1 MKNYVQRIVDVRP
14 TLVLVEKTVSRIA
27 QDMLLE
33 HGITLVINVK
43 SVSFLIFLL
52 FKKKKIT
59 SFKFICLY
67 GRYAGSLVIYFFSSL
82 IIYLFLC
89 CAIYIK
95 SRTGGMVAVS
105 LFKIGESQ
113 AGRKCD

>member
-43 SVSFLIFLL
+43 SVSVLIFLFL
-52 FKKKKIT
+52 YHLKIIT
-59 SFKFICLY
+59 ACKFICMC
-67 GRYAGSLVIYFFSSL
+67 GRYAGIFN
-82 IIYLFLC
+82 YLFLC
-89 CAIYIK
+89 CAIYIE
-95 SRTGGMVAVS
+95 SRTGMAVIS
-105 LFKIGESQ
+105 LFIRLEELSLEESTIHI
-113 AGRKCD
+113 ALIRVI

>member
-52 FKKKKIT
+52 FKKKK
-59 SFKFICLY
+59 SHLLSLYVCMVGMQGHWLFI
-67 GRYAGSLVIYFFSSL
+67 FFL
-82 IIYLFLC
+82 H
-89 CAIYIK
+89 
-95 SRTGGMVAVS
+95 
-105 LFKIGESQ
+105 
-113 AGRKCD
+113 